1 MIEFIIDRAIYSD
14 ACITKSIYA
23 LSKDYDCQRSLDGT
37 KESVE
42 IAPRDTSISEEEIR
56 HKFIQTLN
64 DYKAREII
72 ASETKDIR
80 TILYAKAFADCDD
93 FDEEVE
99 Q

>member
-1 MIEFIIDRAIYSD
+1 MLEFIIDRTIYSD
-14 ACITKSIYA
+14 ACITKTIYA
-23 LSKDYDCQRSLDGT
+23 LSKDYDSQRSLSGT

-42 IAPRDTSISEEEIR
+42 ITSRKTSVPEDEIR
-56 HKFIQTLN
+56 HAFLQMLN

-72 ASETKDIR
+72 TSETTDIR

-93 FDEEVE
+93 FEEEVE

>member
-1 MIEFIIDRAIYSD
+1 MRIEVDREIYSD
-14 ACITKSIYA
+14 ACITKCIYA
-23 LSKDYDCQRSLDGT
+23 LSKNFDCQRSLHST
-37 KESVE
+37 VESVE
-42 IAPRDTSISEEEIR
+42 IQPREDMDEEATR
-56 HKFIQTLN
+56 HLFLQTLN

-72 ASETKDIR
+72 ATETKDIR